1 MNIKKVLIAN
11 RGEIACRVIDT
22 CRRLGIATVAVYS
35 DADRHAR
42 HVALADEAF
51 RLGPAEARLSYLNT
65 TLLLEVAQSAGADA
79 IHPGYGFL
87 SENPEFA
94 QACEQAGITFIGPR
108 AEAIAKM
115 GSKSAAKAIMER
127 AGVPMLPGYHGE
139 DQSDARLTGEAARI
153 GFPLLVKAAFG
164 GGGKGMRVVEKADEL
179 TAALATARREARSA
193 FGNDQLLLERYLTA
207 PRHVEVQ
214 VFADQ
219 HGNAVYLSDRDCSIQ
234 RRHQK
239 VVEEAP
245 APGLSDD
252 LRIAMGE
259 ASVKAA
265 KAIDYLG
272 AGTVEYLVDEQGRF
286 YFMEMNTRLQVEHPV
301 TELVTGQDL
310 VAWQLKVA
318 SGEPLPLTQAQ
329 ITVAGHAVEVRLY
342 AEDPH
347 RDFLP
352 ATGTLARLRWPQ
364 GEGVRVDTGVVE
376 GDAITAYYDPMIAKL
391 ICFGDDRPMAI
402 RRMVQAL
409 GQCELAGV
417 TTNLPFL
424 HRIADHPAF
433 AAADLHTGF
442 IPAHSDALF
451 APTTDAWPAAWAVAL
466 SLLEP
471 AGDTALPPGWRLN
484 APARAQLLL
493 EDEHGERYPIVLT
506 ASDHGWQTERDGE
519 IVRIALVD
527 SGERLRLELNG
538 HLKSWPC
545 YREGQSVTVLLPGGP
560 LRFAQVTHQG
570 EHSQG
575 DADKALQAPMNG
587 TLVANL
593 VAVGDRVTTGQ
604 ALVVMEAMKMEYT
617 ISAPFDGTVTA
628 LPFAEGAQVA
638 DGTALIALEEET
650 AE

>member
-51 RLGPAEARLSYLNT
+51 RLGPAEARLSYLDT
-65 TLLLEVAQSAGADA
+65 ERLLAVAKASGTDA

-87 SENPEFA
+87 SENPDFA
-94 QACEQAGITFIGPR
+94 QACADAGIAFIGPR
-108 AEAIAKM
+108 ADAIAKM
-115 GSKSAAKAIMER
+115 GSKSAAKAIMAK
-127 AGVPMLPGYHGE
+127 AGVPMLPGYHGD
-139 DQSDARLTGEAARI
+139 DQSDQRLTEEANKI
-153 GFPLLVKAAFG
+153 GYPLLVKAAFG
-164 GGGKGMRVVEKADEL
+164 GGGKGMRIVEKAEQL
-179 TAALATARREARSA
+179 GAALATARREAQSA

-214 VFADQ
+214 VFADD
-219 HGNAVYLSDRDCSIQ
+219 HGNVVYLSDRDCSIQ

-245 APGLSDD
+245 APGLSDA
-252 LRIAMGE
+252 LRAEMGE

-265 KAIDYLG
+265 QAINYLG
-272 AGTVEYLVDEQGRF
+272 AGTVEYLLDEQGRF

-310 VAWQLKVA
+310 VAWQLAVA
-318 SGEPLPLTQAQ
+318 AGEPLPLRQEQ
-329 ITVAGHAVEVRLY
+329 IKVQGHAVEVRLY
-342 AEDPH
+342 AEDPQ

-352 ATGTLARLRWPQ
+352 ATGTLARLRWPE
-364 GEGVRVDTGVVE
+364 GDGVRVDTGVIE

-391 ICFGDDRPMAI
+391 ISFGDDRLMAI

-409 GQCELAGV
+409 GQCELAGI

-424 HRIADHPAF
+424 HRITDHPAF

-442 IPAHSDALF
+442 IEQHSDALL
-451 APTTDAWPAAWAVAL
+451 APSQDAWPAAWAVAL
-466 SLLEP
+466 ALLQQDDS
-471 AGDTALPPGWRLN
+471 GDVPLGWRLN

-493 EDEHGERYPIVLT
+493 EDEHGEHYPILLT
-506 ASDHGWQTERDGE
+506 AADHGWTTEHNGDTVQLAQVPCRN
-519 IVRIALVD
+519 
-527 SGERLRLELNG
+527 RLRLELNG

-545 YREGQSVTVLLPGGP
+545 HRDEQGITVLLPGGP

-570 EHSQG
+570 EQSQG

-593 VAVGDRVTTGQ
+593 VNVGDAVSAGQ

-617 ISAPFDGTVTA
+617 ISAPFAGTVTA

-638 DGTALIALEEET
+638 DGTALVALE
-650 AE
+650 AEA

>member
-22 CRRLGIATVAVYS
+22 CRHLGIATVSVYS

-42 HVALADEAF
+42 HVAMADEAF

-65 TLLLEVAQSAGADA
+65 ELLLEVAKQSRCDA

-94 QACEQAGITFIGPR
+94 EACATAGITFIGPR
-108 AEAIAKM
+108 ADAIAKM
-115 GSKSAAKAIMER
+115 GSKSAAKAIMEK
-127 AGVPMLPGYHGE
+127 AGVPMLPGYHGD
-139 DQSDARLTGEAARI
+139 DQSDARLTEEAEKI
-153 GFPLLVKAAFG
+153 GYPLLVKAAFG
-164 GGGKGMRVVEKADEL
+164 GGGKGMRIVEQADQL
-179 TAALATARREARSA
+179 AAALATARREAQSA

-214 VFADQ
+214 VFADA

-245 APGLSDD
+245 APGLSDA
-252 LRIAMGE
+252 LRAEMGE

-272 AGTVEYLVDEQGRF
+272 AGTVEYLVDDQGRF

-310 VAWQLKVA
+310 VAWQLQVA
-318 SGEPLPLTQAQ
+318 AGECLPLTQQQ
-329 ITVAGHAVEVRLY
+329 ISIRGHAVEVRLY
-342 AEDPH
+342 AEDPQ

-364 GEGVRVDTGVVE
+364 GEGVRIDTGVVE

-391 ICFGDDRPMAI
+391 ICYGDDRPMAI

-409 GQCELAGV
+409 GQCELAGI

-424 HRIADHPAF
+424 HRITDHPAF
-433 AAADLHTGF
+433 AAEELHTGF
-442 IPAHSDALF
+442 IEVHSDQLL
-451 APTTDAWPAAWAVAL
+451 APSQDAWPAAWAVAL
-466 SLLEP
+466 SLLGESDG
-471 AGDTALPPGWRLN
+471 GDVPVGFRLN
-484 APARAQLLL
+484 APARAQILL
-493 EDEHGERYPIVLT
+493 EDEHGDRYSILLT
-506 ASDHGWQTERDGE
+506 AHDHGWQTELNGLPAQL
-519 IVRIALVD
+519 ALVE
-527 SGERLRLELNG
+527 SGDRLRLELNG
-538 HLKSWPC
+538 HLKSWSC
-545 YREGQSVTVLLPGGP
+545 HRDEQGITVLLPGGP
-560 LRFAQVTHQG
+560 LRFAQVRHQG
-570 EHSQG
+570 KQSQG

-593 VAVGDRVTTGQ
+593 VAVGDSVSSGQ

-617 ISAPFDGTVTA
+617 ISAPFDGIVTA
-628 LPFAEGAQVA
+628 LPFSEGAQVT
-638 DGTALIALEEET
+638 DGTALVALEQEASE
-650 AE
+650 

>member
-1 MNIKKVLIAN
+1 MNINKVLIAN

-22 CRRLGIATVAVYS
+22 CRRLGVATVAVYS

-42 HVALADEAF
+42 HVAMADEAF
-51 RLGPAEARLSYLNT
+51 RLGPAEARLSYLDAE
-65 TLLLEVAQSAGADA
+65 LLLKVARESHCDA
-79 IHPGYGFL
+79 VHPGYGFL

-94 QACEQAGITFIGPR
+94 EACEQAGIHFIGPK
-108 AEAIAKM
+108 ADAIAKM
-115 GSKSAAKAIMER
+115 GSKSAAKAIMAT
-127 AGVPMLPGYHGE
+127 AGVPMLPGYHGDE
-139 DQSDARLTGEAARI
+139 QSDERLTEEAEKI
-153 GFPLLVKAAFG
+153 GYPLLVKAAFG
-164 GGGKGMRVVEKADEL
+164 GGGKGMRIVERSEEL
-179 TAALATARREARSA
+179 AAALATARREAQSA

-214 VFADQ
+214 VFADS

-245 APGLSDD
+245 APGLSDA
-252 LRIAMGE
+252 LRAEMGE
-259 ASVKAA
+259 ASVRAA

-272 AGTVEYLVDEQGRF
+272 AGTVEYLVDDQGHF

-318 SGEPLPLTQAQ
+318 AGEPLPLTQEQ
-329 ITVAGHAVEVRLY
+329 IAIRGHAVEVRLY
-342 AEDPH
+342 AEDPQ

-352 ATGTLARLRWPQ
+352 ATGTLARLRWPE
-364 GEGVRVDTGVVE
+364 GDGVRVDTGVVE

-391 ICFGDDRPMAI
+391 ICFGDDRRMAI
-402 RRMVQAL
+402 RRLVQAL
-409 GQCELAGV
+409 AQSELAGI

-433 AAADLHTGF
+433 AEAELHTGF
-442 IPAHSDALF
+442 IEQHSDALL
-451 APTTDAWPAAWAVAL
+451 APSHDAWPAAWAVAL
-466 SLLEP
+466 SLLAESDSGAAP
-471 AGDTALPPGWRLN
+471 TGWRLN

-493 EDEHGERYPIVLT
+493 EDEHGEHYPMVLT
-506 ASDHGWQTERDGE
+506 ASEHGWQTELNG
-519 IVRIALVD
+519 ITAQVALVNSAD
-527 SGERLRLELNG
+527 RMRLELNG

-545 YREGQSVTVLLPGGP
+545 HRDETGVTVLLPGGP
-560 LRFAQVTHQG
+560 LRFSQVSHQG
-570 EHSQG
+570 EQSAG

-587 TLVANL
+587 TLVTNL
-593 VAVGDRVTTGQ
+593 VAVGDKVSSGQ

-617 ISAPFDGTVTA
+617 ISAPFNGIVTA
-628 LPFAEGAQVA
+628 LPFAEGDQVS
-638 DGTALIALEEET
+638 DGTALVALDGE
-650 AE
+650 AEA